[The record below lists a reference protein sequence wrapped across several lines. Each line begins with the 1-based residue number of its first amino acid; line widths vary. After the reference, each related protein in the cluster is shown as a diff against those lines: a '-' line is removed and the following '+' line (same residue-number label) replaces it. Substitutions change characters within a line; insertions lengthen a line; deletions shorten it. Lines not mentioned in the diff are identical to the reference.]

1 MKVFKFGGTSVAN
14 AENINKVVAI
24 LQKEKGT
31 KVVVVSALGGITDLL
46 VESMHWAASGKPE
59 YLNHLS
65 TIEERH
71 LSVIKSC
78 IPATQQS
85 GIISFV
91 KTELNHL
98 ETLLEGIHMLR
109 EITPKATAKISS
121 FGELLSSTIFII

>member
-98 ETLLEGIHMLR
+98 ETL
-109 EITPKATAKISS
+109 
-121 FGELLSSTIFII
+121 